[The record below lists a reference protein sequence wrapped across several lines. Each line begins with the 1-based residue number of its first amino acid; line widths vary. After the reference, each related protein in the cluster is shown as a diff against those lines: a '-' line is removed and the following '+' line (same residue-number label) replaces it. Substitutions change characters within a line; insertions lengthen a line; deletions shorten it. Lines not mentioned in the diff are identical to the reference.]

1 MLHSLRIKR
10 VNNPERLRR
19 LSVRRLE
26 EQKLLVHVDLD
37 TRKALGSHRK
47 TFKSYLGIIA
57 REKVDILYHNWKQ
70 VPKVKGTTD
79 LGRHSGIS
87 VKHTML

>member
-37 TRKALGSHRK
+37 TRKALGPHRK
-47 TFKSYLGIIA
+47 TFKAYLGIIA

-70 VPKVKGTTD
+70 VPKVKGTTN
-79 LGRHSGIS
+79 LGRHFGIS
-87 VKHTML
+87 VKHSML